1 MYACMSMVYDDL
13 PVGLARI
20 SLIFSSSASVI
31 SPALLKMKIMLM
43 HCSVV
48 YMIYLPLVQVNLCN
62 FKNEVRESSTDTL
75 NDSQGK
81 HDLASTIDVGVL
93 DSQNVSELSGSL

>member
-1 MYACMSMVYDDL
+1 MCGVVCDL

-31 SPALLKMKIMLM
+31 SPALFKPKIMLIR
-43 HCSVV
+43 CSATG
-48 YMIYLPLVQVNLCN
+48 IICLPLVQVDLSD
-62 FKNEVRESSTDTL
+62 FKDKVRESSADSL
-75 NDSQGK
+75 DNSQGK
-81 HDLASTIDVGVL
+81 HDFSSTIDVSVL